1 MPIDLMKIDNANIKS
16 PIFLIPPPPPR
27 NVCSRHVLVEMKQ
40 WFADLTMNVM
50 VKIVVGKRY
59 FAVDADGDGKEGRQF
74 QKVFKD
80 FFYFMGL
87 FLVGD
92 AIPFLQWLDLGGHEK
107 AMKEAFKEMD
117 SLISEFLEEHRR
129 RREPGGGYKGDQD
142 FMDAMLSTLQGRDF
156 ADFDAETISKATC
169 LNMIVAGGDTPSVI
183 LTWALSLLMNN
194 RHVLKKAQEELELHV
209 GKERQVEVSDINKL
223 FYLQAVIK
231 ETLRLYPGSQLSGP
245 RDLTE
250 DCTIDGYYIPKGT
263 RLIQNLWKIQRDP
276 KIWAD
281 PLEFRPERF
290 LTTHKHV
297 DVNGLHFDLIPFGAG
312 RRACPGIEY
321 SIQMLNFVLATL
333 LHGFEISTPDNML
346 VDMTESA
353 GLINKK
359 ATPLEVLVAPRLAP
373 ALYE

>member
-1 MPIDLMKIDNANIKS
+1 
-16 PIFLIPPPPPR
+16 
-27 NVCSRHVLVEMKQ
+27 
-40 WFADLTMNVM
+40 
-50 VKIVVGKRY
+50 
-59 FAVDADGDGKEGRQF
+59 
-74 QKVFKD
+74 
-80 FFYFMGL
+80 
-87 FLVGD
+87 
-92 AIPFLQWLDLGGHEK
+92 
-107 AMKEAFKEMD
+107 
-117 SLISEFLEEHRR
+117 
-129 RREPGGGYKGDQD
+129 
-142 FMDAMLSTLQGRDF
+142 
-156 ADFDAETISKATC
+156 
-169 LNMIVAGGDTPSVI
+169 MIVAGGDTPSVI

-194 RHVLKKAQEELELHV
+194 RHMLKKAQEELELHV

-223 FYLQAVIK
+223 FYLQAIIK

-290 LTTHKHV
+290 LMTHKHV

-333 LHGFEISTPDNML
+333 LHGFEISTPDNVL

-373 ALYE
+373 PLYE

>member
-1 MPIDLMKIDNANIKS
+1 MN
-16 PIFLIPPPPPR
+16 
-27 NVCSRHVLVEMKQ
+27 SRHVLVEMKQ

-92 AIPFLQWLDLGGHEK
+92 AIHFLQWLDLGGHEK

-183 LTWALSLLMNN
+183 LMWALSLLMNN

-245 RDLTE
+245 RDLIG
-250 DCTIDGYYIPKGT
+250 D
-263 RLIQNLWKIQRDP
+263 
-276 KIWAD
+276 
-281 PLEFRPERF
+281 
-290 LTTHKHV
+290 
-297 DVNGLHFDLIPFGAG
+297 
-312 RRACPGIEY
+312 
-321 SIQMLNFVLATL
+321 
-333 LHGFEISTPDNML
+333 EIISSQKL
-346 VDMTESA
+346 S
-353 GLINKK
+353 KQ
-359 ATPLEVLVAPRLAP
+359 
-373 ALYE
+373 